1 MKNYFGFT
9 VAGDRSD
16 VQTARRIVLLL
27 ESMGHEVLNHHLVG
41 DNAWPTLPER
51 AYGRLPSKTPRPNV
65 CTAN

>member
-9 VAGDRSD
+9 VVGDRSG

-27 ESMGHEVLNHHLVG
+27 ESMGHEVLTHHLVG
-41 DNAWPTLPER
+41 NSAWPTLPER
-51 AYGRLPSKTPRPNV
+51 AYGRLARKTPRPNV